1 MVHTD
6 YEPDR
11 GQLSAWQAALQR
23 QADALRA
30 EIQAKHAQLT
40 QIDQRLEL
48 VRRLVE
54 LPEAGLTSSPP
65 RPPVDPIE
73 GNPTVEPSRLAADGE
88 FPELEAA
95 VIKILRH
102 EGAPLH
108 ISEIRRQLLERGV
121 AIPGRGDDANIIV
134 RLSRTRRFT
143 RTARGTYGL
152 VEWGLPRLPSRP
164 SRKRGRTR

>member
-11 GQLSAWQAALQR
+11 GQLSAWREALQR
-23 QADALRA
+23 QADELRA

-40 QIDQRLEL
+40 QIDERLEL

-54 LPEAGLTSSPP
+54 LPEAGLSSSPP

-73 GNPTVEPSRLAADGE
+73 GNPTMEPSRFTADGGY
-88 FPELEAA
+88 PELETG
-95 VIKILRH
+95 VIQILRQA
-102 EGAPLH
+102 GAPLH
-108 ISEIRRQLLERGV
+108 ISEIRRQLLERRV

-134 RLSRTRRFT
+134 RLSRTHRFT

-152 VEWGLPRLPSRP
+152 VDWGLPRLPSRP
-164 SRKRGRTR
+164 ARTRRRAR